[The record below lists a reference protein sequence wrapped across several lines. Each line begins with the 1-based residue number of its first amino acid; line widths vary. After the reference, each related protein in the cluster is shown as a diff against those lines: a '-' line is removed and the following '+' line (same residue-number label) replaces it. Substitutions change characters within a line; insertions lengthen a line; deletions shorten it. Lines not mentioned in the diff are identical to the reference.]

1 MDTLV
6 NNMDN
11 YIEEISNSISLN
23 SINNFL
29 LTNYEIE
36 VLDRYNIDYNNCTSL
51 KDVLFLIDE
60 ILNNSTDEMNDLE
73 EISISIGDRDY
84 YQSDRK

>member
-6 NNMDN
+6 NNMDD
-11 YIEEISNSISLN
+11 YIKEISNNIKLN

-36 VLDRYNIDYNNCTSL
+36 VLNRYSINYNECTSL
-51 KDVLFLIDE
+51 KDVLFLIDD
-60 ILNNSTDEMNDLE
+60 ILNNSTDEMTDLE

-84 YQSDRK
+84 YQNTEK

>member
-6 NNMDN
+6 NNMDD
-11 YIEEISNSISLN
+11 YINEVSNSISLN
-23 SINNFL
+23 NINDFL

-36 VLDRYNIDYNNCTSL
+36 VLDRYNINYNNCSSL
-51 KDVLFLIDE
+51 KDVLFLIDD
-60 ILNNSTDEMNDLE
+60 ILNNSTDEMTDLE

-84 YQSDRK
+84 YQNDRK

>member
-11 YIEEISNSISLN
+11 YIEEISNNISLK

>member
-11 YIEEISNSISLN
+11 YIEEISNNISLN
-23 SINNFL
+23 NINNFL